1 MRQRLFVLATFAT
14 FAPFAFV
21 VVSLLMATVG
31 VADPCPSENI
41 GGC

>member
-1 MRQRLFVLATFAT
+1 MRQRLFALAT

-31 VADPCPSENI
+31 VAEPCPSPDI

>member
-1 MRQRLFVLATFAT
+1 MRQRLYALATL
-14 FAPFAFV
+14 APFAFL

-31 VADPCPSENI
+31 VADPCPSEQA